1 MAYQLFCRFGQ
12 KERCMSIP
20 TNVFDQI
27 NNLAST
33 LGTNDFYE
41 QRLDNDSAGR
51 PLYVGFSAIP
61 NESVDHTTWFIRK
74 LGYDNN
80 NFINRVQIPDNGARF
95 IYSWTNRATYFS

>member
-1 MAYQLFCRFGQ
+1 
-12 KERCMSIP
+12 MSIP

-61 NESVDHTTWFIRK
+61 NENVDHTTWFIRK
-74 LGYDNN
+74 LSYDNN
-80 NFINRVQIPDNGARF
+80 NFISRVQIPDNEAGF

>member
-1 MAYQLFCRFGQ
+1 MP
-12 KERCMSIP
+12 IP

-51 PLYVGFSAIP
+51 PLYVGFSATP
-61 NESVDHTTWFIRK
+61 NESVDSTSWFIRK
-74 LGYDNN
+74 LSYDSN
-80 NFINRVQIPDNGARF
+80 NFISRVQIPDNGAGF

>member
-1 MAYQLFCRFGQ
+1 MP
-12 KERCMSIP
+12 IP

-51 PLYVGFSAIP
+51 PLYVGFSATP
-61 NESVDHTTWFIRK
+61 NANVDNAIWFIRK
-74 LGYDNN
+74 LSYDSNN
-80 NFINRVQIPDNGARF
+80 YISRVQIPDNGPGF
-95 IYSWTNRATYFS
+95 MYSWTNRATYFS

>member
-1 MAYQLFCRFGQ
+1 MP
-12 KERCMSIP
+12 IP

-61 NESVDHTTWFIRK
+61 NESVDNTTWFIRK
-74 LGYDNN
+74 LSYDNN
-80 NFINRVQIPDNGARF
+80 GFINRVQIPDAGASF
-95 IYSWTNRATYFS
+95 TYSWTNRATYFS